1 MLTQQFFVM
10 RRLVAFLLIIMAFPA
25 LAVSPAPNIDSD
37 SYILMDA
44 DTGAILAAK
53 NPNLRLSP
61 ASLTKIMS
69 ILLVFNA
76 LRDEQFSM
84 EQPVL
89 ISKNAWAANVV
100 GSKTFIE
107 VDTEVI
113 VQDLLYGVIVQS
125 GNDATIALAEALS
138 GDESTF
144 VRWMNQT
151 AKELNL
157 KNSRFANSTG
167 LPADKHYSSAK
178 DIALTII
185 ETIAKHP
192 EMYKIYAKREFEYN
206 GINQSNRNGLLG
218 KFTGADGVKTG
229 YTKEAGYCLASSA
242 KRDGQRLVAV
252 VMKTKSARKR
262 ETESAKLLN
271 YGFSHFQ
278 NKLLF
283 NNKKTKSLP
292 IFKGIMPTITAK
304 PAESGLI
311 TVPRGAGVKA
321 VFHPQA
327 TLFAPLKKG
336 DEVGFIEIRN
346 GEKLLRRVSV
356 IAVDDVPEASF
367 WQSLVDD
374 IKIEFLGH
382 GEQRKLSSQW

>member
-1 MLTQQFFVM
+1 MLTQQFFAM
-10 RRLVAFLLIIMAFPA
+10 RRLAVFLLIIVAFPA

-44 DTGAILAAK
+44 DTGAVLAAK
-53 NPNLRLSP
+53 NPNLRLPP

-69 ILLVFNA
+69 TLLVFNA
-76 LRDEQFSM
+76 LRDGQLSM
-84 EQPVL
+84 KQPVL

-107 VDTEVI
+107 VDTEVT

-144 VRWMNQT
+144 ARWMNQT
-151 AKELNL
+151 ANELNL

-178 DIALTII
+178 DIALII
-185 ETIAKHP
+185 METIAKHP
-192 EMYKIYAKREFEYN
+192 ELYKIYAEPEFEYN
-206 GINQSNRNGLLG
+206 GINQFNRNGLLR

-229 YTKEAGYCLASSA
+229 YTKKAGYCLASSA

-262 ETESAKLLN
+262 ETESAKILN

-283 NNKKTKSLP
+283 NNKKIKSLP
-292 IFKGIMPTITAK
+292 IFKGIAPTIKAK

-311 TVPRGAGVKA
+311 TVPRGSGVKTI
-321 VFHPQA
+321 FHPHA
-327 TLFAPLKKG
+327 TLIAPLKKAMKSVSLKSATAKNFYG
-336 DEVGFIEIRN
+336 ACGN
-346 GEKLLRRVSV
+346 RR
-356 IAVDDVPEASF
+356 
-367 WQSLVDD
+367 
-374 IKIEFLGH
+374 
-382 GEQRKLSSQW
+382 